1 MTRRAAAALLF
12 TLALGAA
19 AAQDTEPRRPQ
30 LTHDYDQVIQRVASM
45 VGDAEAQRLAQQN
58 GLQILNVMWED
69 TGRWQGSSV
78 GPNISDVTIEVAGS
92 EGAARRSALMPV
104 IRTRRSA
111 TRTSDR
117 QIWKNWRA
125 RSPACTGRATTS
137 ARWWCRIPPTSA
149 GPRTGM
155 ACPRR
160 RPSLPGATSPGL
172 PSAGSGTATRRSPS
186 ASGKPCTAERI
197 QRAFDADK

>member
-111 TRTSDR
+111 TRT
-117 QIWKNWRA
+117 
-125 RSPACTGRATTS
+125 CVGTHAT
-137 ARWWCRIPPTSA
+137 
-149 GPRTGM
+149 
-155 ACPRR
+155 
-160 RPSLPGATSPGL
+160 
-172 PSAGSGTATRRSPS
+172 
-186 ASGKPCTAERI
+186 
-197 QRAFDADK
+197 